1 MTLYTWLSGAWTA
14 VLWFFTFG
22 VARNLFG
29 LFPRERAGEVTTAL
43 FPTYFIAA
51 IALGALASAVL
62 WFRRNAPRDSYAF
75 ALQILALAAL
85 ATIPLFIQPAIAI
98 HPPGTPGFARLHGI
112 SMALN
117 LFSLIAVPVASLLVL
132 WRRKERRYEG

>member
-29 LFPRERAGEVTTAL
+29 LIPRERAGEVTTAL
-43 FPTYFIAA
+43 FPTYFVVA
-51 IALGALASAVL
+51 ITLGVLASVAL
-62 WFRRNAPRDSYAF
+62 WFRRSKPRDSYALS
-75 ALQILALAAL
+75 LQVVALAAL
-85 ATIPLFIQPAIAI
+85 VAIPLFIQPAIMA
-98 HPPGTPGFARLHGI
+98 HAPGTPDWARWHGF

-132 WRRKERRYEG
+132 WRRKE

>member
-1 MTLYTWLSGAWTA
+1 MILYAWLVGAWSA

-43 FPTYFIAA
+43 FPAYFAVA
-51 IALGALASAVL
+51 IALGLAATLAL
-62 WFRRNAPRDSYAF
+62 WFRRGAPRAKG
-75 ALQILALAAL
+75 ALILQLLALVAL
-85 ATIPLFIQPAIAI
+85 AVIPLFIQPAMAV
-98 HPPGTPGFARLHGI
+98 HPPGTPGFARWHGI

-117 LFSLIAVPVASLLVL
+117 LFSLIAVPAASLLVL
-132 WRRKERRYEG
+132 ARRKE

>member
-1 MTLYTWLSGAWTA
+1 MIFYAWLIGAWSA

-43 FPTYFIAA
+43 FPAYFAVA
-51 IALGALASAVL
+51 IALGLAAT
-62 WFRRNAPRDSYAF
+62 
-75 ALQILALAAL
+75 LALWLGRGSPRAKRALILQLLALLAL
-85 ATIPLFIQPAIAI
+85 ATIPLFIQPAMAV
-98 HPPGTPGFARLHGI
+98 HPPGTPGFTRWHGI

-132 WRRKERRYEG
+132 ARRKE